1 MLKQAKKFGGAS
13 HITLPREYI
22 DQMVE
27 VTLPGEGNEYLTK
40 KEIKELIEES
50 NG

>member
-13 HITLPREYI
+13 HITLPSRYI
-22 DQMVE
+22 GRMVE
-27 VTLPGEGNEYLTK
+27 ITLPGDDNEYITK

-50 NG
+50 R

>member
-22 DQMVE
+22 GEMIE
-27 VTLPGEGNEYLTK
+27 VTLPTEDNEYLTK

-50 NG
+50 R